1 MRPRLKARGYMPEV
15 LWDEDSEGNVLL
27 CPLIGAVVA
36 DFAASTVLLRLE
48 YEFRSDKGAMVA
60 VQLAISPEDAIRFA
74 KLLLERAERI
84 FAQGRPEKP
93 N

>member
-1 MRPRLKARGYMPEV
+1 MPEV
-15 LWDEDSEGNVLL
+15 LWDEDSEGNVVL

-48 YEFRSDKGAMVA
+48 YESRSDTGAMAA
-60 VQLAISPEDAIRFA
+60 VQLAIRPEEAIRFA
-74 KLLLERAERI
+74 KLLLETAERI
-84 FAQGRPEKP
+84 FAQGRPERP